1 MKTKISVI
9 SLIIFLSA
17 CFLPGCILV
26 NSDFLQ
32 TKNLILDEFSEVDV
46 KTEFQLQIGSGL
58 ISLGGFAVSFTDAND
73 EVSKYLR
80 DIRNVQVGVYN
91 LYGVSRK
98 QPIVIPDKIGKKLA
112 RKGYEP
118 LVKVKERDSA
128 VWVMSKMRGKRLE
141 SLYVIALDR
150 SELVLVEVQG
160 RLERLIE
167 KAIRE
172 HGFRKGEFINI

>member
-1 MKTKISVI
+1 MKTKILVLSLVI
-9 SLIIFLSA
+9 LLST

-26 NSDFLQ
+26 NSDFLH
-32 TKNLILDEFSEVDV
+32 TKKLILDEIGPADV

-58 ISLGGFAVSFTDAND
+58 ISLGGLAVSFTDEN
-73 EVSKYLR
+73 EVCQYLR
-80 DIRNVQVGVYN
+80 DIKNVQVGVYR
-91 LYGVSRK
+91 LDDISQKRPVA
-98 QPIVIPDKIGKKLA
+98 IPDKIGNKLT

-118 LVKVKERDSA
+118 MVRVKERDSA
-128 VWVMSKMRGKRLE
+128 VWVMTKMRGKRLE

-167 KAIRE
+167 KAIKE
-172 HGFRKGEFINI
+172 HGFRKGEFANI

>member
-1 MKTKISVI
+1 MNTKILALSVVI
-9 SLIIFLSA
+9 LVSA
-17 CFLPGCILV
+17 CFIPGCILV

-32 TKNLILDEFSEVDV
+32 IKNLILDEIGQVDV
-46 KTEFQLQIGSGL
+46 KTEFQLQVGSGL
-58 ISLGGFAVSFTDAND
+58 ISLGGIAVSFTDAKD
-73 EVSKYLR
+73 EVCQYLR
-80 DIRNVQVGVYN
+80 DIKNVQVGVYR
-91 LYGVSRK
+91 LEDMSRRR
-98 QPIVIPDKIGKKLA
+98 PIVIPDKIGNKLA

-118 LVKVKERDSA
+118 MVRVKERDSA
-128 VWVMSKMRGKRLE
+128 VWVMTKMRGKRIE

-172 HGFRKGEFINI
+172 HGFRKGEFMNI

>member
-9 SLIIFLSA
+9 SIIFFLSIP
-17 CFLPGCILV
+17 FLPGCILV
-26 NSDFLQ
+26 NSDFLH
-32 TKNLILDEFSEVDV
+32 TKELILDEIGPADV
-46 KTEFQLQIGSGL
+46 KTEFQLQIGPGM
-58 ISLGGFAVSFTDAND
+58 ISLGCIAVSFTDAKD
-73 EVSKYLR
+73 EVNKYLK

-91 LYGVSRK
+91 LYDVDRK
-98 QPIVIPDKIGKKLA
+98 QPIVIPNKIGKKLL

-118 LVKVKERDSA
+118 LVKVKERDGA
-128 VWVMSKMRGKRLE
+128 VWVMTKMKRKRIE

-172 HGFRKGEFINI
+172 HGFRKGEFMNI

>member
-1 MKTKISVI
+1 MKIKIFSVV
-9 SLIIFLSA
+9 LIITLTA
-17 CFLPGCILV
+17 YLLTGCV
-26 NSDFLQ
+26 FVSSDFRH
-32 TKNLILDEFSEVDV
+32 TKNLILDELGPADVNTEV
-46 KTEFQLQIGSGL
+46 QLQIGPGI
-58 ISLGGFAVSFTDAND
+58 ISLGSFVVSFTDARD
-73 EVSKYLR
+73 EALKYLR

-91 LYGVSRK
+91 LHNVDSKRPVK
-98 QPIVIPDKIGKKLA
+98 IPDKISKKLA

-118 LVKVKERDSA
+118 LVKVKERDDA
-128 VWVMSKMRGKRLE
+128 VWVMTKMKGKRIE

-172 HGFRKGEFINI
+172 HGFRKGEFMNI

>member
-1 MKTKISVI
+1 MKTKTLTL
-9 SLIIFLSA
+9 SLFFLFST

-26 NSDFLQ
+26 NSDFLC
-32 TKNLILDEFSEVDV
+32 TKKLILDEIGQVDV

-58 ISLGGFAVSFTDAND
+58 ISLGEFAVSFSD
-73 EVSKYLR
+73 EQEVCKYLR
-80 DIRNVQVGVYN
+80 DIKNVQVGIYS
-91 LYGVSRK
+91 LDDISRNR
-98 QPIVIPDKIGKKLA
+98 PIVIPDKIGKKLA

-118 LVKVKERDSA
+118 MVRVKERDSA
-128 VWVMSKMRGKRLE
+128 VWVMTKMRGKRIE